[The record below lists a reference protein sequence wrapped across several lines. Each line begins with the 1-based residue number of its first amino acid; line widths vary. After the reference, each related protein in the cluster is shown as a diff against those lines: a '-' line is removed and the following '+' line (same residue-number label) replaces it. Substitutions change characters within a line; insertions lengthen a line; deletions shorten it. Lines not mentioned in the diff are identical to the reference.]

1 MHSTTQRQTTEQ
13 PQGPDAPQAT
23 DYATIL
29 QQMQLLHGH
38 SQLAVFAT
46 ADSAYLSDN

>member
-1 MHSTTQRQTTEQ
+1 MNSTTPIQTTEPHQGHDTPQ
-13 PQGPDAPQAT
+13 PT

-38 SQLAVFAT
+38 RQVAVSAA